1 MLVDSCSSLS
11 QTTNARELIKQVF
24 HWTLLARAKA
34 AGPLGLMGLMGLME
48 VMLRTSDSTKKQVR
62 TRVEDAVNG
71 QATTTAMTAMM
82 SSQHRCA
89 ALDLVAGG
97 LSPFFRRGRL
107 TAV

>member
-1 MLVDSCSSLS
+1 MPVDSRSSLS
-11 QTTNARELIKQVF
+11 QTTNARELNKQVF
-24 HWTLLARAKA
+24 HWSLLARAKA
-34 AGPLGLMGLMGLME
+34 AGPLGLMGLME